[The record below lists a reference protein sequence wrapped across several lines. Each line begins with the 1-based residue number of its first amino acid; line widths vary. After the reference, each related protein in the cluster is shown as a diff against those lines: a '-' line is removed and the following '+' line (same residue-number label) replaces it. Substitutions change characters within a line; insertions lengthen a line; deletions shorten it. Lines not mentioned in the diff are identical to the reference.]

1 MPAADR
7 DRVAFA
13 LTASVATAA
22 RKTIATPAVRTLA
35 RRRLARI
42 ATALAGPQ
50 ARKDATAALDAV
62 LTAAKDG
69 PVAAQAAMN
78 AVADR
83 HLPPGRPSVRHAT
96 LRAAAA
102 ITPEAK
108 LRART
113 RLARAIA
120 GRMPTLH
127 FGRLAGI
134 WASVYR
140 RRHVLTD
147 RHAKAV
153 AEAWDACVA
162 ELGTRDLVRDYR
174 RRLR

>member
-1 MPAADR
+1 MAADR
-7 DRVAFA
+7 DRLAFA

-22 RKTIATPAVRTLA
+22 RKTITTPAMRTLA
-35 RRRLARI
+35 RRRLART
-42 ATALAGPQ
+42 AVALAGTQ
-50 ARKDATAALDAV
+50 ARRDATAALDAV

-69 PVAAQAAMN
+69 PEAAQAAMN

-83 HLPPGRPSVRHAT
+83 HLPAGRPGVRHAT

-113 RLARAIA
+113 RLARALA

-127 FGRLAGI
+127 FGRLTGI

-140 RRHVLTD
+140 RRHALTD
-147 RHAKAV
+147 RHARVV
-153 AEAWDACVA
+153 AAAWDACVA
-162 ELGTRDLVRDYR
+162 ELDTRELVRDYR
-174 RRLR
+174 RQRR